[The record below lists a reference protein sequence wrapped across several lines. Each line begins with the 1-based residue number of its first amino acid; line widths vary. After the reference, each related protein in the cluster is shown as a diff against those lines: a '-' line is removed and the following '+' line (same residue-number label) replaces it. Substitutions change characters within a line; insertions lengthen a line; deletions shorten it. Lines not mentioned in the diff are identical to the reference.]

1 MGEAVPP
8 AQTRRP
14 LSHMAT
20 SRRATGSRQTSTEP
34 VAGDTSC
41 KGDRCP
47 PSIALAWFCS
57 EANHETAWR
66 RAIAYTSGRPA
77 RARRSGPWPQ
87 SKRHRLSLPSVGAT
101 RQSTRTGRSASPPD
115 KRGVPDM
122 LFRLEIERPGMADW
136 KFPAS
141 NRQWSRVPRLA
152 GAAQPLSHRNAPP
165 IKSWS
170 RLDPPP
176 PWSCPLTKTKTLM

>member
-20 SRRATGSRQTSTEP
+20 SPVQPALGRPPPNRLPATP
-34 VAGDTSC
+34 VA
-41 KGDRCP
+41 
-47 PSIALAWFCS
+47 
-57 EANHETAWR
+57 
-66 RAIAYTSGRPA
+66 RAIDAPHRSPLLGFAAKPTTRPHGAGLSRTLLADRPA
-77 RARRSGPWPQ
+77 HDDQVPGRNPSGIDSACQASALPA
-87 SKRHRLSLPSVGAT
+87 SRHAPVAPPAHLINVAS
-101 RQSTRTGRSASPPD
+101 RTCYFGLKSS
-115 KRGVPDM
+115 
-122 LFRLEIERPGMADW
+122 RPGMADW

-176 PWSCPLTKTKTLM
+176 PGLAR